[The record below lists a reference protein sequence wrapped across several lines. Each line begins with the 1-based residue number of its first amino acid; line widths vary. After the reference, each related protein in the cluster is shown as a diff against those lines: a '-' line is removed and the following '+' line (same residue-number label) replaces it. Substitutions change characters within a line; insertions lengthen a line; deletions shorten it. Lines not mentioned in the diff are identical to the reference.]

1 MTGRDP
7 APWRR
12 EGRAWWVALA
22 VVLLAAAAASPW
34 LADRWGS
41 WTTSLQDRAATAPGA
56 RLEAQR
62 ALEGSASLLVVVA
75 DDDGAARSVALLT
88 RPEAGDG
95 LVVLVPTDLFELLP
109 GYGEF
114 TLGEASAFEGPG
126 LVATV
131 VSNALG
137 VRIDDVVFLRS
148 GALAAAL
155 PGPVEVDLP
164 APLVVASGTGPDQLI
179 ADAGPAIYE
188 AALVE
193 SLLVSRGSNDG
204 LEWLERQAAVW
215 GAVLEAASIDAAV
228 AERLASPAAVPETAV
243 GVIASVAASSPQVTL
258 MPVDRA
264 VGAGETDGFTV
275 DVATAEAFVAS
286 RLPHLALAD
295 GERARV
301 EVLNGNGRVLATR
314 PVADV
319 LISAGFRV
327 VRTDNAERFD
337 IPETLVIAQGRE
349 NRPAAERALAA
360 LAVGS
365 LQLEL
370 SSPSGVVDVSIIVGL
385 DVPAGEG

>member
-1 MTGRDP
+1 MTGRDRSS
-7 APWRR
+7 RR
-12 EGRAWWVALA
+12 AEERAWWVALA
-22 VVLLAAAAASPW
+22 VVLVAAVAASPW
-34 LADRWGS
+34 LVDRWRS
-41 WTTSLQDRAATAPGA
+41 WTTTLQGRAEAAPGV
-56 RLEAQR
+56 RLDEQR
-62 ALEGSASLLVVVA
+62 ELEVTASLLVIVA
-75 DDDGAARSVALLT
+75 DDAGAARSVALLT
-88 RPEAGDG
+88 RPEGGDG
-95 LVVLVPTDLFELLP
+95 LVVLAPADLFELLP

-114 TLGEASAFEGPG
+114 TLGEASIFEGPG

-131 VSNALG
+131 LSNALG
-137 VRIDDVVFLRS
+137 VRIDDTVYLRPGGLA
-148 GALAAAL
+148 GALV
-155 PGPVEVDLP
+155 GPVEVSLP
-164 APLVVASGTGPDQLI
+164 APLVVETGSGREQLI
-179 ADAGPAIYE
+179 ADAGPGVYE
-188 AALVE
+188 ATVVE
-193 SLLVSRGSNDG
+193 SLLVSRGSGDG
-204 LEWLERQAAVW
+204 LDWLERQAAVW
-215 GAVLEAASIDAAV
+215 GAVLEAAASDPSV
-228 AERLASPAAVPETAV
+228 TDRLASSAADPEAAV

-275 DVATAEAFVAS
+275 DVAASDAFVAS
-286 RLPHLALAD
+286 RLSHLALVD

-327 VRTDNAERFD
+327 VLTDNAERFD

-360 LAVGS
+360 LGVGS